1 MLPLGELADPAP
13 PLVVLPDELLL
24 LLRVPLV
31 PELPVGTVLLVPE
44 LLFGAVLIVPE
55 LSVVPMLLFELS
67 YVPPRFSREAHPA
80 ATRPAKAINAI
91 NFFIIIPF
99 DSE

>member
-1 MLPLGELADPAP
+1 
-13 PLVVLPDELLL
+13 LLL
-24 LLRVPLV
+24 LFRVPLV
-31 PELPVGTVLLVPE
+31 PELLL
-44 LLFGAVLIVPE
+44 GAGLIVPE
-55 LSVVPMLLFELS
+55 LPVVPMLLFESS

-80 ATRPAKAINAI
+80 ATKPAKAINAI